1 MLAMDCLGRDES
13 ISISSFERSDLS
25 FLFGDMA
32 SRGDRGDKRSSVENE
47 SRAAVLRTSD
57 MSTGPFKWMLEDPLR
72 SESAALPDGSLFAM
86 FIKSTTNSVC
96 LCAFFVCI
104 LENCLL

>member
-86 FIKSTTNSVC
+86 FIKNVQLTRCVFALS
-96 LCAFFVCI
+96 LCVFLRIA
-104 LENCLL
+104 